1 MLANKLEIK
10 NTNFRRL
17 YMDFRVLMIIV
28 KHHTEFN
35 LNNLMI
41 IHTTYVVDV
50 GKATFADIVYTLIKL
65 CAKIEVNK
73 M

>member
-1 MLANKLEIK
+1 
-10 NTNFRRL
+10 
-17 YMDFRVLMIIV
+17 MDFRVLMIIL

-41 IHTTYVVDV
+41 IQILDV
-50 GKATFADIVYTLIKL
+50 GKATLQTPYTLIKL

-73 M
+73 V